1 MFQTNNLSSLANAE
15 LYMCIPAL
23 AARFDFEFFETDE
36 WDIDMAV
43 DSHHHSPRVDTQ
55 GVRVLAKA
63 SSF

>member
-1 MFQTNNLSSLANAE
+1 
-15 LYMCIPAL
+15 MCIPAL
-23 AARFDFEFFETDE
+23 AARFDFELFETDE